1 MKEIN
6 SIVNFFDKLEDGVR
20 GGLSRYPV
28 IYSFFGSIGIVLV
41 WRGIWHTAD
50 WLQHNTIIG
59 SVLFSDVGSVLMGVL
74 ILLVTGLFVS
84 VFIGDSIIITGV
96 KHEKKL
102 SEKTEDE
109 IELEKVELQH
119 MHQDLEDIKQKMN

>member
-50 WLQHNTIIG
+50 WLQYNTVIG
-59 SVLFSDVGSVLMGVL
+59 SVLFSDVGSMLVGVL

-84 VFIGDSIIITGV
+84 VFIGDSIIMTGV
-96 KHEKKL
+96 RHEKKL

-109 IELEKVELQH
+109 VEAEMAELAHIHK
-119 MHQDLEDIKQKMN
+119 DLEDIKGRLD

>member
-6 SIVNFFDKLEDGVR
+6 GIVNFFDKLEDGVR
-20 GGLSRYPV
+20 GGLSRYPIV
-28 IYSFFGSIGIVLV
+28 YSLFGGIGVVLV

-50 WLQHNTIIG
+50 WLENNTVLG
-59 SVLFSDVGSVLMGVL
+59 SVLFSGIGSMLVG
-74 ILLVTGLFVS
+74 ILLLLITGLFVS
-84 VFIGDSIIITGV
+84 MFIGDSIIMTGV

-109 IELEKVELQH
+109 IKLEKVELQH
-119 MHQDLEDIKQKMN
+119 MHQDLEDIKQKLD